1 MTTVSHREHGG
12 FFLEGHEMRLDC
24 ERALDLLGSKKCG
37 MMKRIFARGDLSE
50 HLRLVSSIASLQAC
64 GDRRNL
70 AAILN
75 LAISDSDDLKIAYE
89 LLLQGYLFCGYPAA
103 IESFFCLEQALKER
117 CGFHMNNISARP
129 LESSEVLLE
138 RGALTGGKVHGD
150 KFERINNKISALC
163 PDLGY
168 LMVAEGYGHVLS
180 REGMDIKTRELAV
193 VSSLTASGACRQLN
207 SHIRGSRN
215 VGCEDSEIYETIFT
229 CLLWVSP
236 ERVIESLK
244 LWSEITDEELSESID
259 DYIY

>member
-1 MTTVSHREHGG
+1 METVV
-12 FFLEGHEMRLDC
+12 FFRGVEMRLDF
-24 ERALDLLGSKKCG
+24 ERASELLGDKKYG
-37 MMKRIFARGDLSE
+37 VMKQIIAREGLSE
-50 HLRLVSSIASLQAC
+50 HLRTVSSIASLQAS

-70 AAILN
+70 VAILDS
-75 LAISDSDDLKIAYE
+75 AITNGDDLKVAYE

-103 IESFFCLEQALKER
+103 IESFFCLEQVLKR
-117 CGFHMNNISARP
+117 KCGLHLNGISARP
-129 LESSEVLLE
+129 LESSTGMLG
-138 RGALTGGKVHGD
+138 RGAIIGRKVHGD
-150 KFERINNKISALC
+150 KFERIDNKISALC

-180 REGMDIKTRELAV
+180 RGGLDIKTRELAV
-193 VSSLTASGACRQLN
+193 VSSLTALGAHRQLN

-229 CLLWVSP
+229 CLLWISP

-244 LWSEITDEELSESID
+244 LWSRITDEELSESID